1 MKQTITVDINQAAP
15 GMELADD
22 LVNPA
27 SDLVL
32 RAGTILTQNT
42 ISFAKKKIGDGN
54 IKVVVKSAEQPAQLN
69 TPETGIMA
77 VQGEFESNIDKAL
90 SMILHYDEVAQ
101 IAEIIKKVYRD
112 RMANRG
118 A

>member
-1 MKQTITVDINQAAP
+1 MKQIITVDINQAAP

-22 LVNPA
+22 LFNPA

-42 ISFAKKKIGDGN
+42 ISFVKKQIGEGC
-54 IKVVVKSAEQPAQLN
+54 IKVVLNPVEQPEQPNVCEAVI
-69 TPETGIMA
+69 PA
-77 VQGEFESNIDKAL
+77 VQREFELNVDRTL

-112 RMANRG
+112 RMVKGEA
-118 A
+118 